1 MHLSLSLLFSLAQ
14 AAQESSQFC
23 RGVGDNLVTTTPGS
37 SNHNLKHTLQRN
49 ESG

>member
-14 AAQESSQFC
+14 AAQESSQFY
-23 RGVGDNLVTTTPGS
+23 RVGDNLVTTTPGS